1 MIRNKK
7 PVRISIRLLFTI
19 LVMVELL
26 VVVVLSWLISE
37 VVHHL
42 FKITLNVPSV
52 LWLLVISLVVGGAIT
67 SFLGQQFFAPMT
79 KLGKA
84 MSKVAEGD
92 FSVRLET
99 RHPLKEFR
107 DIYANFNLMVE
118 ELSATEI
125 LQTDFVSNVSH
136 EFKTPISAIEGYAT
150 LLQNDSDNSPQE
162 REQYVEKIL
171 FNTQRLSR
179 LVYNILL
186 LSKVDNQAIL
196 SNQTTFRLDEQIRQS
211 IVMLE
216 PEWDKKE
223 LEFDVNMDKLKY
235 TCNEGMLTHIWSNLL
250 SNAIKFSPQNGTIVL
265 RLKETPQNIEFTIE
279 DQGPGIDE
287 SVQRHMFDKF
297 YQGDSSHKAEGNG
310 LGLALVKQILTTYH
324 GDIRAENIPE
334 GGCRIVVHLPR

>member
-1 MIRNKK
+1 MKRNKK

-19 LVMVELL
+19 LVMIELL
-26 VVVVLSWLISE
+26 VVVILSWLISE

-84 MSKVAEGD
+84 MSQVAKGD

-250 SNAIKFSPQNGTIVL
+250 SNAIKFSPQNGTIFL

-287 SVQRHMFDKF
+287 SVQHHMFDKF

-310 LGLALVKQILTTYH
+310 LGLALVKQILATYH
-324 GDIRAENIPE
+324 GDIRAENIPD
-334 GGCRIVVHLPR
+334 GGCRIVVHLPL